1 MKIFLIGFMG
11 SGKTTLGRLLAEE
24 CQLSFVDLDERIEED
39 QGMSVSRIFAEK
51 GEDFFRELEASVLR
65 KIVSGENDFVMACGG
80 GTPCFHQNMAF
91 MNEQGVTVWLNPS
104 RDVLA
109 ERLLKAADQRPLIR
123 GLSGEQQIAFISE
136 RLEQRVKWYGLAR
149 LVIDSS
155 TFSIKD
161 ISNKLKEY
169 A

>member
-11 SGKTTLGRLLAEE
+11 SGKTTLGRLLADEL
-24 CQLSFVDLDERIEED
+24 QTSFIDLDERIERD

-65 KIVSGENDFVMACGG
+65 NIVSGENDFVMACGG

-91 MNEQGVTVWLNPS
+91 MNKEGIPVWLDTP
-104 RDVLA
+104 REVLA
-109 ERLLKAADQRPLIR
+109 ERLLSAPDQRPLIS
-123 GLSGEQQIAFISE
+123 GLSREQLRTFISE
-136 RLEQRVKWYGLAR
+136 RLEQRMQWYGQAR
-149 LVIDSS
+149 LVIDPSK
-155 TFSIKD
+155 FSIKD
-161 ISNKLKEY
+161 ISRKLKEY